1 MANWTEIDQQVKTWI
16 MEAGDSIRE
25 SFKHSLSIH
34 TKSNPNDLVTNI
46 DEETERF
53 FISNIRKAYPGHS
66 ILGEEGQGD
75 DLTSLK
81 GIVWM
86 IDPIDGTM
94 NFVHQQRHF
103 AISIGIYENGV
114 GRLGYVYD
122 VAHDELYYAE
132 RGNGAY
138 MNGVRLPSLTE
149 VRLEKALVAVNATW
163 LVKNKYFDEKKLVD
177 LAIRAR
183 GTRSYG
189 SAAIELAYV
198 ASGRLDCYLSMRLS
212 PWDFAAGKILVE
224 EVGGIMTN
232 LAGEELDLLKTNSI
246 FAGAPV
252 LHGQILNDFLVR
264 K

>member
-16 MEAGDSIRE
+16 MEAGASIRE

-53 FISNIRKAYPGHS
+53 FISNIRAAYPGHS

-122 VAHDELYYAE
+122 VTHDELYYAE
-132 RGNGAY
+132 RGKGAY